1 VKVSQDLSQNLNVY
15 PNPANGSEINI
26 QLSNITSENV
36 QVRVLDAMGRVVFA
50 NRYAVDGM
58 FTTNMTFDRPLANGL
73 YMIEASFNGEFLTQ
87 RMMVQK

>member
-1 VKVSQDLSQNLNVY
+1 LNVY
-15 PNPANGSEINI
+15 PNPTNGSDINI

-73 YMIEASFNGEFLTQ
+73 YMIETSFNGEVITQ